1 LVFVSSWSDVAVGTC
16 LADSTFKVLVD
27 RGCAVAVSSPSF
39 FDVSRAAHRRAR
51 IRASLPTTAPGGF
64 DQIDDQIDALPEPEL
79 LCAEERAA
87 ALAVTAR
94 LRNRLEAY
102 LTGLAGA
109 ADVAGD
115 SRVLGA
121 GTTGTLV
128 AIATNSPVAVGS
140 GMVNTAKALHDL
152 PVVKDAWA
160 QGAISGLH
168 VYQILTAAPHIDD
181 FPAAQPAVVA
191 LAAATDASEVR
202 RVLQTV
208 ADADNP
214 QHLDLT
220 VEQQRAKRSLRLSAR
235 ANGMWAITG
244 LLDEVDGAILADTLA
259 AFTRPRDTHDI
270 TTPAQ
275 RRADALADMAS
286 AAAAN
291 THPVGV
297 SAVSILVD
305 LEHLP
310 DGDNATLVDGTPLGA
325 GSFDLLSCAAV
336 CTVIFGI
343 KRTGTFIPLA
353 LGRRRRRASAAQ
365 WAALIARDRG
375 CIRCGRA
382 PRHCHAHHILHWK
395 DGGRTD
401 LSNLAL
407 LCSRCHHDL
416 HMGRYTITMDTHT
429 IPVITHTRGPP

>member
-1 LVFVSSWSDVAVGTC
+1 
-16 LADSTFKVLVD
+16 
-27 RGCAVAVSSPSF
+27 
-39 FDVSRAAHRRAR
+39 
-51 IRASLPTTAPGGF
+51 
-64 DQIDDQIDALPEPEL
+64 
-79 LCAEERAA
+79 
-87 ALAVTAR
+87 
-94 LRNRLEAY
+94 
-102 LTGLAGA
+102 
-109 ADVAGD
+109 
-115 SRVLGA
+115 
-121 GTTGTLV
+121 
-128 AIATNSPVAVGS
+128 
-140 GMVNTAKALHDL
+140 MVNTAKQLHDL

-168 VYQILTAAPHIDD
+168 VYQILTAAPAIDD

-259 AFTRPRDTHDI
+259 SFTRPPDTLDT

-275 RRADALADMAS
+275 RRADALTDMS
-286 AAAAN
+286 KAAAAN
-291 THPVGV
+291 THPGGV

-310 DGDNATLVDGTPLGA
+310 EGDNATLVDGTPLGA

-343 KRTGTFIPLA
+343 KRKGTFIPLA

-375 CIRCGRA
+375 CIRCGRS
-382 PRHCHAHHILHWK
+382 PRYCHAHHILHWK

>member
-1 LVFVSSWSDVAVGTC
+1 MSVSSS
-16 LADSTFKVLVD
+16 
-27 RGCAVAVSSPSF
+27 SF

-51 IRASLPTTAPGGF
+51 IRGCLPTAAPAGF
-64 DQIDDQIDALPEPEL
+64 DQIDDQIDALPDPDL

-109 ADVAGD
+109 ADIAGD

-121 GTTGTLV
+121 GTSGTLV

-140 GMVNTAKALHDL
+140 GMVNTAQQLEDL

-168 VYQILTAAPHIDD
+168 VHQILTAAPHIDD

-191 LAAATDASEVR
+191 LATATDASEVR

-214 QHLDLT
+214 AHLDLT

-235 ANGMWAITG
+235 ANGMWAVTG
-244 LLDEVDGAILADTLA
+244 LLDEVDGAVLAETLA
-259 AFTRPRDTHDI
+259 SFTRLPDTHDS

-275 RRADALADMAS
+275 RRADALADMAT

-291 THPVGV
+291 HRPLGV

-305 LEHLP
+305 LENLP
-310 DGDNATLVDGTPLGA
+310 AGDGACLTDGTPLGA
-325 GSFDLLSCAAV
+325 DSFDLLSCAAA
-336 CTVIFGI
+336 CTVIFGLNV
-343 KRTGTFIPLA
+343 KDSFVPLA
-353 LGRRRRRASAAQ
+353 LGRTRRRASAAQ
-365 WAALIARDRG
+365 WAALVARDRG

-382 PRHCHAHHILHWK
+382 ARYCQAHHIHHWK
-395 DGGRTD
+395 NGGRTD

-416 HMGRYTITMDTHT
+416 HLGRYTITMNTHA

>member
-1 LVFVSSWSDVAVGTC
+1 MAVTATAASS
-16 LADSTFKVLVD
+16 
-27 RGCAVAVSSPSF
+27 SF

-51 IRASLPTTAPGGF
+51 IRASLPTVVPAGF
-64 DQIDDQIDALPEPEL
+64 DEINDDIDALPDPEL

-87 ALAVTAR
+87 AMAHTAR
-94 LRNRLEAY
+94 LRNRIEAY

-109 ADVAGD
+109 ADTAGD

-121 GTTGTLV
+121 GTTGSLV
-128 AIATNSPVAVGS
+128 AIATGSPVAVGS
-140 GMVNTAKALHDL
+140 GMVNTANALHDL

-160 QGAISGLH
+160 AGSISGLH
-168 VYQILTAAPHIDD
+168 VYQILAHAPAIDD
-181 FPAAQPAVVA
+181 FTSKQAAIVG
-191 LAAATDASEVR
+191 LAKLTDASEVR
-202 RVLQTV
+202 RVLQV
-208 ADADNP
+208 AAEADNP
-214 QHLDLT
+214 THLDLT
-220 VEQQRAKRSLRLSAR
+220 LDQQRAKRSLRLSAR

-244 LLDEVDGAILADTLA
+244 MLDEVDGAILAETLA
-259 AFTRPRDTHDI
+259 SFTRPPDTHDT

-275 RRADALADMAS
+275 RRADALTDMS
-286 AAAAN
+286 KAAAAN
-291 THPVGV
+291 THPGGV

-305 LEHLP
+305 LENLP
-310 DGDNATLVDGTPLGA
+310 TSDNATLVDGTPLGA

-353 LGRRRRRASAAQ
+353 LGRKRRRASAAQ

-375 CIRCGRA
+375 CIRCGRT
-382 PRHCHAHHILHWK
+382 PRHCHAHHIIHWK

-407 LCSRCHHDL
+407 LCSRCHNDL
-416 HMGRYTITMDTHT
+416 HHGRYTITMDTHT